1 MDLYY
6 LYLIFF
12 LIDIFWK
19 RFLQS
24 PSMSFINYREKEI
37 NFKIVY
43 YGSALSG
50 KTSSLKFIHK
60 RSEGKDIS
68 KLTID
73 TGNERTLFFDFVP
86 LFLSNTNGYKTRFHL
101 YTVPGQVLY
110 DDSRRLILKGV
121 DGIVFVVDSLIEK
134 MDANMKSLEN
144 LKSNLTEE
152 GIALDTLPIV
162 FQYNKRDLTQIANL
176 EGLKKLMNPWGF
188 PDFETVATKGEGVF
202 EAFKEMAKRVVREQ
216 APKSS

>member
-1 MDLYY
+1 
-6 LYLIFF
+6 
-12 LIDIFWK
+12 
-19 RFLQS
+19 
-24 PSMSFINYREKEI
+24 MSFINYRDKEI

-60 RSEGKDIS
+60 RSEGKDVS

-86 LFLSNTNGYKTRFHL
+86 LYLSSTNGYKTRFHL

-121 DGIVFVVDSLIEK
+121 DGIVFVVDSLIDK
-134 MDANMKSLEN
+134 MDSNLKSLEN
-144 LKSNLTEE
+144 LKANLADE
-152 GIALDTLPIV
+152 GIAFDKIPIV
-162 FQYNKRDLTQIANL
+162 FQYNKRDMPQVANL
-176 EGLKKLMNPWGF
+176 EALEKLINPLNAPG
-188 PDFETVATKGEGVF
+188 FETVATKGEGVF
-202 EAFKEMAKRVVREQ
+202 ESFKELAKLVVRDQ
-216 APKSS
+216 APKQA

>member
-1 MDLYY
+1 
-6 LYLIFF
+6 
-12 LIDIFWK
+12 
-19 RFLQS
+19 
-24 PSMSFINYREKEI
+24 MSFINYREKEI

-60 RSEGKDIS
+60 RSEGKDVS

-86 LFLSNTNGYKTRFHL
+86 LYLSNTNGYKTRFHL

-121 DGIVFVVDSLIEK
+121 DGIVFVVDSLVEK
-134 MDANMKSLEN
+134 MDANLRSLEN
-144 LKSNLTEE
+144 LKANLADE
-152 GIALDTLPIV
+152 GIAIDKFPIV
-162 FQYNKRDLTQIANL
+162 FQYNKRDLAQIANL
-176 EGLKKLMNPWGF
+176 DALQKLMNPWGF
-188 PDFETVATKGEGVF
+188 PNLESVATKGEGVF
-202 EAFKEMAKRVVREQ
+202 ETFKELAKNVVRDQ
-216 APKSS
+216 APKPS

>member
-1 MDLYY
+1 
-6 LYLIFF
+6 
-12 LIDIFWK
+12 
-19 RFLQS
+19 
-24 PSMSFINYREKEI
+24 MSFINYRDKEI

-68 KLTID
+68 KITID
-73 TGNERTLFFDFVP
+73 TRNERTLFFDFVL
-86 LFLSNTNGYKTRFHL
+86 LFLSNTNGYKARFHL

-134 MDANMKSLEN
+134 MDANLKSLEN
-144 LKSNLTEE
+144 LKANLADE
-152 GIALDTLPIV
+152 GLSFDKVPIV
-162 FQYNKRDLTQIANL
+162 FQYNKRDMGQIANL
-176 EGLKKLMNPWGF
+176 DALNKLINPHSA
-188 PDFETVATKGEGVF
+188 PYFETVATKGEGVF
-202 EAFKEMAKRVVREQ
+202 DSFKELAKLVVRDQ
-216 APKSS
+216 TPKVS